1 MSKISVWRC
10 DSTFANEARSVIV
23 FASKRHGAFLDQL
36 LTHGTYGTGRERAAT
51 FGETAVTLET
61 ALGLEETVLV
71 DCTDALDYK

>member
-1 MSKISVWRC
+1 MRLAFGAVY
-10 DSTFANEARSVIV
+10 STFANEARSVIV
-23 FASKRHGAFLDQL
+23 FASKSHGAFFDQL